1 MIRRRF
7 SRGQRE
13 GGDGG
18 VSTEEAPLFNLD
30 EIYEQRILSWSP
42 EPEDE
47 LAADEVDL
55 SEEMLVPV
63 PEPVDPDPQPEY
75 IVPERDPAA
84 PAVSAAAAAPAAPTP
99 ATEEQ
104 PTAGRQEPPR
114 VVPASDE
121 PRRRGRPR
129 GRPRRQVHFHVD
141 PDEERLLMQAVETY
155 GSQQKALVAALAAL
169 TETERLRSRIDELE
183 RESERQRALLAKAE
197 SLFARD

>member
-30 EIYEQRILSWSP
+30 EIYERRILSWSP
-42 EPEDE
+42 EPDDE
-47 LAADEVDL
+47 LAADEADL
-55 SEEMLVPV
+55 SDEMVVPV
-63 PEPVDPDPQPEY
+63 PEPVEPDPQPEY
-75 IVPERDPAA
+75 FVAEA
-84 PAVSAAAAAPAAPTP
+84 AVSVVAAAPVAPVAPSPT
-99 ATEEQ
+99 TEEQ
-104 PTAGRQEPPR
+104 PVAGRAESSR
-114 VVPASDE
+114 MAPATDE

-169 TETERLRSRIDELE
+169 TETERLRYRIDELE

-197 SLFARD
+197 SLFARE

>member
-1 MIRRRF
+1 MIRGRF

-13 GGDGG
+13 GRDVA
-18 VSTEEAPLFNLD
+18 VSAEEAPLFNLD

-47 LAADEVDL
+47 LAADEADL
-55 SEEMLVPV
+55 SDEMLVPV

-75 IVPERDPAA
+75 VVGERDAGAA
-84 PAVSAAAAAPAAPTP
+84 AVSAVAAAAVAPGPVADERAAV
-99 ATEEQ
+99 
-104 PTAGRQEPPR
+104 RRVEPPR
-114 VVPASDE
+114 VVPATDE

-141 PDEERLLMQAVETY
+141 PDEERLLMQAVETH

-169 TETERLRSRIDELE
+169 TETERLRRRIDELE

>member
-1 MIRRRF
+1 VA
-7 SRGQRE
+7 
-13 GGDGG
+13 
-18 VSTEEAPLFNLD
+18 VSTAEAPLFNLD

-47 LAADEVDL
+47 LAADEADL
-55 SEEMLVPV
+55 SDEMQVPV
-63 PEPVDPDPQPEY
+63 PEPVDPDAHPEY
-75 IVPERDPAA
+75 IVAEHDAVASALSAVPDVA
-84 PAVSAAAAAPAAPTP
+84 PAPGP
-99 ATEEQ
+99 ATDER
-104 PTAGRQEPPR
+104 AAVRRAEPPR
-114 VVPASDE
+114 VVPETDE

-169 TETERLRSRIDELE
+169 TETERLRRRIEELE